1 MRVMVVDD
9 SSPVRERMVQMID
22 ELDEVSEV
30 LQASDSSGAIRL
42 MEKNAPQLVV
52 MDLRMPGGGG
62 EEILQFLKS
71 QSWNIVTVVLTN
83 FPYLQLRN
91 KCMELGAD
99 YFLDKSTEFEQ
110 IIDIVAVVYGN
121 ISAEE
126 Q

>member
-62 EEILQFLKS
+62 EEILQFLKG

-83 FPYLQLRN
+83 FPYIQLRT